1 MKADHNASTPTA
13 SADQSQGARR
23 KAGLWQVIESRVLM
37 NIATVMFLLSCGVM
51 LFEGSSRAFF
61 DSSSF
66 WAEES
71 VRYLMVWAFFLT
83 LGMAGRAGHHIR
95 TDLLVAHLGPK
106 MRRVMNL
113 LASLLG
119 IGFCGLLFAAAVPQL
134 IRYHSMGM
142 MTESNLDLPLWAL
155 FMVMPIGA
163 LIFMLYYIGCLVR
176 VIKDEDP
183 FIVEDSNHGPQ
194 I

>member
-1 MKADHNASTPTA
+1 MKVDSDHNANGVA
-13 SADQSQGARR
+13 NGGRR
-23 KAGLWQVIESRVLM
+23 KAGLWQIFETRILL
-37 NIATVMFLLSCGVM
+37 NIATAMFLIACGVM
-51 LFEGSSRAFF
+51 LFEGGSRAFLN
-61 DSSSF
+61 SSAF

-95 TDLLVAHLGPK
+95 TDLLVTHLGPR
-106 MRRVMNL
+106 MQRVMNL

-119 IGFCGLLFAAAVPQL
+119 IGFCGLLFAASVPQL
-134 IRYHSMGM
+134 QRYYSMGM
-142 MTESNLDLPLWAL
+142 MTESNLDLPLWTL
-155 FMVMPIGA
+155 FMIMPIGA

-176 VIKDEDP
+176 TCKGEDP
-183 FIVEDSNHGPQ
+183 FASEQPSNGPQ